1 MIRISNLT
9 KKYGENIVLNN
20 ISHKFP
26 NSGVSCVLGAS
37 GVGKTTL
44 LNILAGFDTDF
55 TGEVVVSGR
64 NIGRFSKAE
73 LCEYRKSQIGFVFQN
88 YHLVKG
94 YTVLENI
101 LLASEVKGISR
112 EENKTKA
119 KKLLQSLGI
128 LEKIDEKVENLS
140 GGQKQRVAI
149 ARALINEPQIILADE
164 PTGALDRKT
173 TNEIMGIL
181 KEISKDRLVI
191 VITHDHK
198 ICDFADEVLNIEE
211 GKIVVTKED
220 MRDTK
225 KLDNTSKT
233 SARIEG
239 RKPNIGKYSFKNFK
253 LHMLRYLF
261 VALSL
266 AIGISAFVMSLSFNE
281 VIKGAIND
289 FQEKNI
295 VLNNGYI
302 PLEKGTDL
310 LDKLLQD
317 DRIENAYY
325 QYDIGGISL
334 EFENKEINFD
344 KYISQ
349 PKAPVSFTFG
359 KMAKTGDMQ
368 IALSL
373 GLAQK
378 VSSDVQALVGKDLSI
393 NYNGYAY
400 PVTIS
405 GIYDTKSDHFFVSP
419 DIEQSIYSISN
430 SNRPRS
436 ITYDVKNFKDIIEVT
451 DELIEKGFAPE
462 TAVEQVKT
470 LTKTFDSMRNLFLV
484 ISMFILAIALFI
496 SILLISKLS
505 FARYSEVGLLS
516 ALGFTQGQISR
527 FLGLE
532 NLLLTALSSVL
543 GVLGVFGTGL
553 VFELALGSSVAI
565 STTQIITSVLITFVT
580 VITIGYFFTHK
591 LTSTDPA
598 VAIRK

>member
-405 GIYDTKSDHFFVSP
+405 GIYDTKSDHLFVSP

-527 FLGLE
+527 LLGLE

>member
-368 IALSL
+368 ITLSL

-527 FLGLE
+527 LLGLE

-591 LTSTDPA
+591 LTSTDPD